1 MDYSVLERSTLFR
14 GVPAQELRNVLENTP
29 HHIQCYD
36 KEETIFHM
44 METAERIGIVLEGR
58 VQAQKA
64 FPNGS
69 QINVS
74 VRGAGE
80 LIGPAAVF
88 SNSRRYPCDVV
99 ALEPVTVMMFRRFDM
114 LSLMQKNVL
123 ILENL
128 MTEIASATY
137 MLQQRLELMSYN
149 GIAQKAAF
157 WLLMQARQ
165 SGKDSVRIPDS
176 VSKWAMTMNVSRPS
190 LHREMK
196 KLEEEGI
203 ISYSSGVVKI
213 LDSVALQEVLSRS

>member
-213 LDSVALQEVLSRS
+213 LDADGLQEVLSRS

>member
-1 MDYSVLERSTLFR
+1 MDYSVLERSTLFK
-14 GVPAQELRNVLENTP
+14 GVSAIELREELERTP

-44 METAERIGIVLEGR
+44 MEDATRIGIVLEGR
-58 VQAQKA
+58 AQAQKA

-69 QINVS
+69 QVNVS

-99 ALEPVTVMMFRRFDM
+99 ALEPVTVMMFRRED
-114 LSLMQKNVL
+114 LLGLLQKNAL

-165 SGKDSVRIPDS
+165 TGKDTVKIPDS
-176 VSKWAMTMNVSRPS
+176 VSKWAMLMNVSRPS
-190 LHREMK
+190 LHRELK
-196 KLEEEGI
+196 KLEDEGI
-203 ISYSSGVVKI
+203 ISYSHPKI
-213 LDSVALQEVLSRS
+213 QILEREALQEVLSRS

>member
-1 MDYSVLERSTLFR
+1 MDYSVLERSALFKDVSAR
-14 GVPAQELRNVLENTP
+14 DLRDLLENTP

-36 KEETIFHM
+36 KGETIFHM
-44 METAERIGIVLEGR
+44 MDNAERVGIVMEGR
-58 VQAQKA
+58 AQAQKA

-99 ALEPVTVMMFRRFDM
+99 ALEPVTVMMFRRADM

-123 ILENL
+123 ILENM

-165 SGKDSVRIPDS
+165 LGKDAVRIPDS
-176 VSKWAMTMNVSRPS
+176 VSKWAMLMNVSRPS
-190 LHREMK
+190 LHRELK

-203 ISYSSGVVKI
+203 ITYSFGVVKI
-213 LDSVALQEVLSRS
+213 LDSDALQEVLSRS

>member
-14 GVPAQELRNVLENTP
+14 GVSVQELRNVLENTP

-44 METAERIGIVLEGR
+44 MDAADRIGIVLEGR
-58 VQAQKA
+58 AQAQKA

-74 VRGAGE
+74 IRGAGE

-88 SNSRRYPCDVV
+88 SNSCRYPCDVV
-99 ALEPVTVMMFRRFDM
+99 ALEPVTVMMFRRADM

-176 VSKWAMTMNVSRPS
+176 VSKWAMLMNVSRPS

-213 LDSVALQEVLSRS
+213 LDSDALQEVLSRS

>member
-1 MDYSVLERSTLFR
+1 MDYSVLERSTLFK
-14 GVPAQELRNVLENTP
+14 GVPAQELRNVLESTP

-44 METAERIGIVLEGR
+44 MDSADRVGIVLEGR
-58 VQAQKA
+58 AQAQKA

-69 QINVS
+69 QVNVS
-74 VRGAGE
+74 IRGVGE

-88 SNSRRYPCDVV
+88 SISRRYPCDVV
-99 ALEPVTVMMFRRFDM
+99 ALESVTAMMFRRADM
-114 LSLMQKNVL
+114 LSLLQKNAL

-165 SGKDSVRIPDS
+165 SGEDTVKIPES
-176 VSKWAMTMNVSRPS
+176 VSKWAMLMNVSRPS
-190 LHREMK
+190 LHRELK
-196 KLEEEGI
+196 KLEDEGI
-203 ISYSSGVVKI
+203 VSYSAGVVRI
-213 LDSVALQEVLSRS
+213 LDSDALQDVLSRS

>member
-1 MDYSVLERSTLFR
+1 MDYSVLERSILFK
-14 GVPAQELRNVLENTP
+14 GVSAIELREELERTP

-44 METAERIGIVLEGR
+44 MEDATRIGIVLEGR
-58 VQAQKA
+58 TQAQKA

-69 QINVS
+69 QVNVS

-99 ALEPVTVMMFRRFDM
+99 ALEPVTVMMFRRED
-114 LSLMQKNVL
+114 LLGLLQKNIL

-137 MLQQRLELMSYN
+137 MLQQRLELLSYN

-165 SGKDSVRIPDS
+165 TGKDTVKIPDS
-176 VSKWAMTMNVSRPS
+176 VSKWAMLMNVSRPS
-190 LHREMK
+190 LHRELK
-196 KLEEEGI
+196 KLEDEGI
-203 ISYSSGVVKI
+203 ISYSHPKI
-213 LDSVALQEVLSRS
+213 QILEREALQEVLSRS

>member
-1 MDYSVLERSTLFR
+1 MDYSVLERSALFKDVSAR
-14 GVPAQELRNVLENTP
+14 DLRDLLENTP

-36 KEETIFHM
+36 KGETIFHM
-44 METAERIGIVLEGR
+44 MDNAERVGIVMEGR
-58 VQAQKA
+58 AQAQKA

-99 ALEPVTVMMFRRFDM
+99 ALEPVTVMMFRRADM

-176 VSKWAMTMNVSRPS
+176 VSKWAMLMNVSRPS
-190 LHREMK
+190 LHRELK

-213 LDSVALQEVLSRS
+213 LDSDALQEVLSRS

>member
-176 VSKWAMTMNVSRPS
+176 VSKWAMLMNVSRPS
-190 LHREMK
+190 LHREIK

-213 LDSVALQEVLSRS
+213 LDADGLQEVLSRS

>member
-14 GVPAQELRNVLENTP
+14 GVPAQELRNVLESTP

-44 METAERIGIVLEGR
+44 MDAADRIGIVLEGR
-58 VQAQKA
+58 AQAQKA

-74 VRGAGE
+74 IRGAGE

-88 SNSRRYPCDVV
+88 SASRRYPCDVV
-99 ALEPVTVMMFRRFDM
+99 ALEPVTVMMFRRADM

-176 VSKWAMTMNVSRPS
+176 VSKWAMLMNVSRPS

-213 LDSVALQEVLSRS
+213 LDSDALQEVLSRS

>member
-1 MDYSVLERSTLFR
+1 MDYSVLERSALFKDVSAR
-14 GVPAQELRNVLENTP
+14 DLRDLLENTP

-44 METAERIGIVLEGR
+44 MDNAERVGIVMEGR
-58 VQAQKA
+58 AQAQKA

-99 ALEPVTVMMFRRFDM
+99 ALEPVTVMMFRRADM

-165 SGKDSVRIPDS
+165 LGKDAVRIPDS
-176 VSKWAMTMNVSRPS
+176 VSKWAMLMNVSRPS
-190 LHREMK
+190 LHRELK

-203 ISYSSGVVKI
+203 ITYSFGVVKI
-213 LDSVALQEVLSRS
+213 LDSDALQEVLSRS

>member
-1 MDYSVLERSTLFR
+1 MDYTVLERSTLFH
-14 GVPAQELRNVLENTP
+14 GVSTKELRDVLEGTP

-36 KEETIFHM
+36 KEESIFHM
-44 METAERIGIVLEGR
+44 MDVADRVGIILEGR
-58 VQAQKA
+58 AQAQKS

-74 VRGAGE
+74 VRSPGE

-88 SNSRRYPCDVV
+88 SKSRRYPCDVV
-99 ALEPVTVMMFRRFDM
+99 ALEPVTVMVFRRED
-114 LSLMQKNVL
+114 LLALLQKNTR

-128 MTEIASATY
+128 MAEIASATY

-157 WLLMQARQ
+157 WMLMQARR
-165 SGKDSVRIPDS
+165 SGKDAVKLPGS
-176 VSKWAMTMNVSRPS
+176 VSKWAMLMNVSRPS
-190 LHREMK
+190 LHRELK

-203 ISYSSGVVKI
+203 ISYSHPMIRI
-213 LDSVALQEVLSRS
+213 LNLNALQDVLSRS

>member
-1 MDYSVLERSTLFR
+1 MDYSVLERSILFK
-14 GVPAQELRNVLENTP
+14 GVSAIELREELERTP

-44 METAERIGIVLEGR
+44 MEDATRIGIVLEGR
-58 VQAQKA
+58 AQAQKA

-69 QINVS
+69 QVNVS

-99 ALEPVTVMMFRRFDM
+99 ALEPVTVMMFRRED
-114 LSLMQKNVL
+114 LLGLLQKNIL

-137 MLQQRLELMSYN
+137 MLQQRLELLSYN

-165 SGKDSVRIPDS
+165 TGKDTVKIPDS
-176 VSKWAMTMNVSRPS
+176 VSKWAMLMNVSRPS
-190 LHREMK
+190 LHRELK
-196 KLEEEGI
+196 KLEDEGI
-203 ISYSSGVVKI
+203 ISYSHPKI
-213 LDSVALQEVLSRS
+213 QILEREALQEVLSRS

>member
-1 MDYSVLERSTLFR
+1 MDYSVLERSALFK
-14 GVPAQELRNVLENTP
+14 GVSAKELRDVLEATP

-44 METAERIGIVLEGR
+44 MDAAERIGIVLEGR
-58 VQAQKA
+58 AQAQKA

-99 ALEPVTVMMFRRFDM
+99 ALESVTVMMFRRADM

-157 WLLMQARQ
+157 WLLMQARK
-165 SGKDSVRIPDS
+165 SGKGSVRIPDS
-176 VSKWAMTMNVSRPS
+176 VSKWAMLMNVSRPS
-190 LHREMK
+190 LHRELK
-196 KLEEEGI
+196 KLEDEGI
-203 ISYSSGVVKI
+203 ISYSHSKI
-213 LDSVALQEVLSRS
+213 RILNHDALQDVLSRS